1 MWLMFLIS
9 MLVISV
15 AARGVV
21 WAASKVFLS
30 IRRNERKFNQEEKEN
45 E

>member
-1 MWLMFLIS
+1 MWLIFLIS
-9 MLVISV
+9 MLVIAV
-15 AARGVV
+15 AALGVV
-21 WAASKVFLS
+21 WTASKVFLS

>member
-1 MWLMFLIS
+1 MWLIFLIS
-9 MLVISV
+9 MLVIAV
-15 AARGVV
+15 AALGVV

>member
-1 MWLMFLIS
+1 MWLIFLIS
-9 MLVISV
+9 MLVIAV
-15 AARGVV
+15 AALGVV

-30 IRRNERKFNQEEKEN
+30 IKRNERKFNQEENKN